1 MNKPF
6 FEPPPNLPGFLAPP
20 GPTDAEIISRMKA
33 AYIKEHPECTDDD
46 LDVKVDHVSRSH
58 TNFTLVVKPKISG
71 IKINAYIDNDK
82 VDSEIG

>member
-6 FEPPPNLPGFLAPP
+6 FEPPTNIPDYMAPP

-33 AYIKEHPECTDDD
+33 AYLKEHPECTDDD
-46 LDVKVDHVSRSH
+46 LDVIVDHVSRYH

-71 IKINAYIDNDK
+71 ITIRTYIDNDK